1 VITRTTKIQL
11 AVFALLTILGGA
23 FVGGRYAQ
31 LDRLVVDRTFTVD
44 AHFSDSGGIFAGAQ
58 VTYRGIEVGT
68 VAGLDPEPTG
78 VRVRLDIED
87 SAPRIPADVEARI
100 ANKSAIG
107 EQFVDLRPR
116 DDAAPFLTEGSVVAL
131 EDTAIPVSSKDLLI
145 DVNSLVTSIDTDSL
159 RTVVDEL
166 GQAFEGTGRD
176 LATILDTSSDFI
188 RTADDNIATTR
199 ALIRDSDSVLQTQID
214 SADDIGDFATNLALL
229 SDTLVDADP
238 DLRRLLDK
246 GTGSARTL
254 RTVVDENAPDLT
266 TAVADLDTSV
276 KPLTRNAQ
284 GLQTILVMY
293 PSLLEGTFSVLTP
306 TGDGSYNAGFGLA
319 LTDLTPT
326 CTYAKNGGEAS
337 GYQPRRAEAVISDR
351 EFASD
356 SDCLVPNSIA
366 RQPSK
371 TQLQRPA
378 ASTGDSWADLMM
390 VALRD

>member
-1 VITRTTKIQL
+1 MITRTTKIQL

-68 VAGLDPEPTG
+68 VAGLDAEPTG

-87 SAPRIPADVEARI
+87 SAPRIPADVEALV

-116 DDAAPFLTEGSVVAL
+116 DDAAPFLTEGSVVPL
-131 EDTAIPVSSKDLLI
+131 EDTAVPVSSADLLI
-145 DVNSLVTSIDTDSL
+145 DVNALVTSIDTDSL

-166 GQAFEGTGRD
+166 GPAFEGTGRD
-176 LATILDTSSDFI
+176 LATILDTSSEFI

-214 SADDIGDFATNLALL
+214 SADDIGGFATNLALL

-276 KPLTRNAQ
+276 KPLTRNA
-284 GLQTILVMY
+284 
-293 PSLLEGTFSVLTP
+293 
-306 TGDGSYNAGFGLA
+306 
-319 LTDLTPT
+319 
-326 CTYAKNGGEAS
+326 
-337 GYQPRRAEAVISDR
+337 
-351 EFASD
+351 
-356 SDCLVPNSIA
+356 
-366 RQPSK
+366 
-371 TQLQRPA
+371 
-378 ASTGDSWADLMM
+378 
-390 VALRD
+390 

>member
-1 VITRTTKIQL
+1 MITRMTKIQL

-31 LDRLVVDRTFTVD
+31 LDRLVVDRTFSVD
-44 AHFSDSGGIFAGAQ
+44 AHFSDSGGIFRGAQ
-58 VTYRGIEVGT
+58 VTYRGIEVGS
-68 VAGLDPEPTG
+68 VAALDPEPNG
-78 VRVRLDIED
+78 VRVRLDIEK
-87 SAPRIPADVEARI
+87 SAPHIPADVEALI

-116 DDAAPFLTEGSVVAL
+116 EDTAPYLVNGSVVAL
-131 EDTAIPVSSKDLLI
+131 EDTAIPVSSTDLLV
-145 DVNSLVTSIDTDSL
+145 DVNSLVTSIDTDNL

-188 RTADDNIATTR
+188 ETADDNIETTR
-199 ALIRDSDSVLQTQID
+199 GLIRDSDSVLQTQID
-214 SADDIGDFATNLALL
+214 SADDIGDFAKNLALL

-246 GTGSARTL
+246 GTDSARTV
-254 RTVVDENAPDLT
+254 RTVVEENSADLT
-266 TAVADLDTSV
+266 PAIADLDTSV
-276 KPLTRNAQ
+276 KPLTKNVL
-284 GLQTILVMY
+284 GLQTIFVMY
-293 PSLLEGTFSVLTP
+293 PYLLEGTFSVLTP
-306 TGDGSYNAGFGLA
+306 TEDGNYNAGFGLA

-351 EFASD
+351 EFVTD
-356 SDCLVPNSIA
+356 TDCLVPNSIA

-371 TQLQRPA
+371 TGLNRPA
-378 ASTGDSWADLMM
+378 ATTGDSWADLMM
-390 VALRD
+390 VTLRD